1 MRLGNETAESLKRPT
16 DSRSLDISAD
26 NSMSKVSTGNQIV
39 ITYMDMK
46 IRTLAG
52 LQKSRTL
59 WPKEATRRK
68 GTGSWRENI
77 LGQEQSTEL

>member
-1 MRLGNETAESLKRPT
+1 MRLGNKTTESLKRPT
-16 DSRSLDISAD
+16 DSRSLDINAD
-26 NSMSKVSTGNQIV
+26 HSMLNVSTGNQIA

-59 WPKEATRRK
+59 WPKGATRIK
-68 GTGSWRENI
+68 GIGSWRENV
-77 LGQEQSTEL
+77 LGQAQSTEL